1 MKDKNEFMIKYG
13 INREYENFFTEKRVA
28 IIKANLSKIIE
39 KPFFPKESNIFI
51 ALSTPISEIKTAILG
66 QDPYFQEEAATG
78 LAFEVGTL
86 TSFTEPFAQ
95 RSLQNIIRVIYSS
108 YTGNLKT
115 FTEIRE
121 EIVSSNFNI
130 LPPKILFKNWQA
142 QGVLLLNSYLTV
154 EASDGENT
162 GTTHKEYWED
172 FSKELLKFI
181 SNKNKNIIYFL
192 WGAHAQKYEKYI
204 STGITYKCNH
214 PAMAF
219 GKTEKDFLN
228 FQGFEKTKNL
238 IHWCGI

>member
-1 MKDKNEFMIKYG
+1 MLYP
-13 INREYENFFTEKRVA
+13 V
-28 IIKANLSKIIE
+28 
-39 KPFFPKESNIFI
+39 
-51 ALSTPISEIKTAILG
+51 
-66 QDPYFQEEAATG
+66 
-78 LAFEVGTL
+78 
-86 TSFTEPFAQ
+86 
-95 RSLQNIIRVIYSS
+95 
-108 YTGNLKT
+108 
-115 FTEIRE
+115 
-121 EIVSSNFNI
+121 SNFNI